1 MSALK
6 EVIYFAVAI
15 VCLGVMIPV
24 IRIATDLI
32 YRDDAKKN
40 IHDLNMYNKAAV
52 RNIPLIIYCH
62 TIDHQSYR
70 T

>member
-15 VCLGVMIPV
+15 VCLGAMIPV
-24 IRIATDLI
+24 IRIATDMI

-40 IHDLNMYNKAAV
+40 IHDLNMYNKS
-52 RNIPLIIYCH
+52 L
-62 TIDHQSYR
+62 
-70 T
+70 